1 MINYVVLSTFTD
13 QGIRNAKDTVK
24 RTEAFKEMAKKF
36 GVTVKE
42 SFWTQGQYDIVT
54 IVEAQDELSG
64 TALNMNLGAL
74 GNIRT
79 QTLRAFVAD
88 EMKQIIAKMA

>member
-24 RTEAFKEMAKKF
+24 RMEAFKEMAKKF

-42 SFWTQGQYDIVT
+42 TFWTQGT
-54 IVEAQDELSG
+54 SLRSSRRRMNFLAQRS
-64 TALNMNLGAL
+64 T
-74 GNIRT
+74 
-79 QTLRAFVAD
+79 
-88 EMKQIIAKMA
+88 